1 MLYILDL
8 SSIVKED
15 QAIECARM
23 LTIEAIEAKNA
34 MRGKRQK
41 VRACEAKCKMLLQYC
56 RTMKWITPMAELKS
70 SLDSMEQ
77 SLAEDSVS
85 LWGI

>member
-8 SSIVKED
+8 STIVKED
-15 QAIECARM
+15 MAIECANA

-41 VRACEAKCKMLLQYC
+41 IRACEAKCKMLLQYC
-56 RTMKWITPMAELKS
+56 RTKGWVKPMAELKS
-70 SLDSMEQ
+70 SLDGLEQ